1 MENKND
7 GFYMVGIHNEKLN
20 SLESGQEKLV
30 DQIDDLRTEL
40 KEDMK
45 SLIEVVKENTEVQ
58 FRSFDRR
65 LSRVESVLLWAASGM
80 IATLFAFMWGQVTR

>member
-1 MENKND
+1 MEKQDD

-20 SLESGQEKLV
+20 AMESGQEKLV
-30 DQIDDLRTEL
+30 GQIDDLRTEL
-40 KEDMK
+40 KEDMR

-58 FRSFDRR
+58 FRSFDKR

-80 IATLFAFMWGQVTR
+80 IATLFAFMWGQVSR